1 MRGPRPRHV
10 LMTTDAVGGVWTY
23 ALDLSAGL
31 LARGVAVTLAVLGPA
46 PRPGQRRMAERI
58 SGLAVVETG
67 LPLDWTAKDLEAVVL
82 AARGVA
88 ALAAAQGADLV
99 HLNTPALAAEAR
111 FPTPVVGACHSCLAS
126 WWNAVKGEAQMP
138 DSFRWRTDLLARG
151 YAGCD
156 RLIAPSYAFMQATAA
171 LYGVVPKAVHNGRPS
186 RPAAPDGDRNAVV
199 LTSGRLWDE
208 GKNIGV
214 LDRAAG
220 RMRGQIHAAGS
231 LKGPDGQAV
240 AFDHILCLNQLD
252 SAVLATHLERSA
264 VFASLSLYEPFG
276 LGVLEAAQVG
286 CALVLSDIP
295 TFRELWQG
303 AAVFVPADDDAA
315 VAQALDDLLDDPA
328 RAVEF
333 GRAARARSSQFTA
346 DAMVE
351 GTLAVYGEAL
361 AARAPFAEAAA

>member
-1 MRGPRPRHV
+1 MTGLSPRHV

-31 LARGVAVTLAVLGPA
+31 LARGIAVTLAVLGPS
-46 PRPGQRRMAERI
+46 PGPAQRRAAKRI
-58 SGLAVVETG
+58 PGLTLVETG
-67 LPLDWTAKDLEAVVL
+67 LPLDWTAERPEEVAE

-88 ALAAAQGADLV
+88 ALTAARGADLV

-111 FPTPVVGACHSCLAS
+111 FSTPVVGACHSCLAS
-126 WWNAVKGEAQMP
+126 WWSAVRGDTPMP
-138 DSFRWRTDLLARG
+138 ESFRWRTDLLSRG

-156 RLIAPSYAFMQATAA
+156 RLIAPSYAFMQTTAA
-171 LYGVVPKAVHNGRPS
+171 LYGAVPVAVHNGRAAS
-186 RPAAPDGDRNAVV
+186 RRAAQTDRSLVV

-208 GKNIGV
+208 GKNV
-214 LDRAAG
+214 RTLDRAAG
-220 RMRGQIHAAGS
+220 RMRGQVHAAGA
-231 LKGPDGQAV
+231 LKGPDGQIAT
-240 AFDHILCLNQLD
+240 FNHILCLNQLD
-252 SAVLATHLERSA
+252 APVLAERLERSA

-276 LGVLEAAQVG
+276 LGVLEAAQAG

-295 TFRELWQG
+295 TFREIWQG

-315 VAQALDDLLDDPA
+315 VADVLDSLLDD
-328 RAVEF
+328 RH
-333 GRAARARSSQFTA
+333 RAAELGRCALERSERFNV
-346 DAMVE
+346 DRMIE

>member
-1 MRGPRPRHV
+1 MTGPQPRHV

-23 ALDLSAGL
+23 TLDLAAGL

-46 PRPGQRRMAERI
+46 PRPGQRRAAERI
-58 SGLAVVETG
+58 TGLTVAETG
-67 LPLDWTAKDLEAVVL
+67 LPLDWTAEHLDDIAQ

-88 ALAAAQGADLV
+88 ALAAARGADLV

-111 FPTPVVGACHSCLAS
+111 FPSPVVGACHSCLAS
-126 WWNAVKGEAQMP
+126 WWSAVKGDTPMP

-171 LYGVVPKAVHNGRPS
+171 LYGAVPRAVHNGRS
-186 RPAAPDGDRNAVV
+186 SPAAAPAADRNPVV

-220 RMRGQIHAAGS
+220 RMRGQVHAAGS

-240 AFDHILCLNQLD
+240 AFEHILCLNQLD
-252 SAVLATHLERSA
+252 STVLAAHLERSA

-276 LGVLEAAQVG
+276 LGVLEAAQAG

-295 TFRELWQG
+295 AFRELWQG

-315 VAQALDDLLDDPA
+315 VAEALDGLLDDPA
-328 RAVEF
+328 RAAEL
-333 GRAARARSSQFTA
+333 GRAALIRSSQFTV

-351 GTLAVYGEAL
+351 GTLAVYGQAL
-361 AARAPFAEAAA
+361 AARAPFPEVAA

>member
-1 MRGPRPRHV
+1 MTAPQPRHI

-23 ALDLSAGL
+23 ALDLAAGL
-31 LARGVAVTLAVLGPA
+31 ITQGVSVTLAVLGPA
-46 PRPGQRRMAERI
+46 PRPGQRRAAEQI
-58 SGLAVVETG
+58 AGLTVVETG
-67 LPLDWTAKDLEAVVL
+67 LPLDWTAENPGEITE

-88 ALAAAQGADLV
+88 AMAAARGADLV

-111 FPTPVVGACHSCLAS
+111 FSAPVVGACHSCLAS
-126 WWNAVKGEAQMP
+126 WWSAVRGDAPMP
-138 DSFRWRTDLLARG
+138 DSFRWRTDLLTRG

-156 RLIAPSYAFMQATAA
+156 RLIAPSYAFMQTTAA
-171 LYGVVPKAVHNGRPS
+171 LYGAVPQAVHNGR
-186 RPAAPDGDRNAVV
+186 AAPHAAPATTRNPVV

-208 GKNIGV
+208 GKNV
-214 LDRAAG
+214 RTLDRAAG
-220 RMRGQIHAAGS
+220 RMRGQIHAAGA
-231 LKGPDGQAV
+231 LKGPDGQTV
-240 AFDHILCLNQLD
+240 AFDHLLCLNQLD
-252 SAVLATHLERSA
+252 SAVLAEQLGRSA

-276 LGVLEAAQVG
+276 LGVLEAAQAG

-315 VAQALDDLLDDPA
+315 VAEALDDLLDEPERTA
-328 RAVEF
+328 EL
-333 GRAARARSSQFTA
+333 GRAAMARSARFTV
-346 DAMVE
+346 DAMIE